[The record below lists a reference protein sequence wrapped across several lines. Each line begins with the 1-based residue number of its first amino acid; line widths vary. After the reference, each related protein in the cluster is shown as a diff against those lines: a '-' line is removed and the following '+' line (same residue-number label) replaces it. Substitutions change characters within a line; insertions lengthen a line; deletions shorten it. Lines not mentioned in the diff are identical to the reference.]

1 MRGQELRVC
10 VCGGVLLFFY
20 IKKMKIKGITDK
32 ISRWFAL
39 LILCV
44 MKLCGCLCADFKTF
58 FLLFRLA

>member
-10 VCGGVLLFFY
+10 VCGCYYFSNL
-20 IKKMKIKGITDK
+20 KKMKIKGITDK

-39 LILCV
+39 KILCV

-58 FLLFRLA
+58 FVI